1 MNTVQLVAA
10 SAAIL
15 AGSAVQGIAGFG
27 MALISVPFL
36 LHFLPQSVVTP
47 SCIICG
53 TFMNAYFMWNL
64 RHSISWK
71 LILPVLAGAAAGV
84 YPGVR
89 LLECVPAGPF
99 KTGVGIVI
107 VISGIL
113 LWSGVKCPVRSR
125 PLQLAVEFTAG
136 VMSGA
141 LSVSGPPVA
150 IFFTAG
156 DVKKDVF
163 RSSLSMFFL
172 ALNLFTIAALAAGG
186 VLTAPTLRFGLELVP
201 AVLAGSFI
209 GLKLA
214 GHVSEKLFRSF
225 VMVMIIISGLSLL
238 F

>member
-1 MNTVQLVAA
+1 MVTAQLLTA

-15 AGSAVQGIAGFG
+15 AGSIVQGIAGFG
-27 MALISVPFL
+27 MALVSVPFL
-36 LHFLPQSVVTP
+36 LHFLPQNVVTP
-47 SCIICG
+47 ASIICG
-53 TFMNAYFMWNL
+53 TFMNAFFMWNL

-71 LILPVLAGAAAGV
+71 LIMPVLAGAAAGV
-84 YPGVR
+84 YPGVK
-89 LLECVPAGPF
+89 LLEYVPAGPF
-99 KTGVGIVI
+99 RIGVGIVI
-107 VISGIL
+107 VISAIL
-113 LWSGVKCPVRSR
+113 LWLGVKCPVHSR
-125 PLQLAVEFTAG
+125 PLQLAVGFIAG

-150 IFFTAG
+150 FFFTAG

-172 ALNLFTIAALAAGG
+172 ALNLFTIAALAADGI
-186 VLTAPTLRFGLELVP
+186 LTALLLRFGLELVP

-225 VMVMIIISGLSLL
+225 VMIMIILSGLSLL